1 MTLQFNPAKVKQLAK
16 QELERSGT
24 ERAKAEALL
33 YEWYPIYLAIKN
45 PPDTNLPI
53 QQSLII
59 QTVEF
64 LDAIYNART
73 VREASRADEES

>member
-1 MTLQFNPAKVKQLAK
+1 MTLRFDPAKVRQLAK

-24 ERAKAEALL
+24 ERNRAIELL
-33 YEWYPIYLAIKN
+33 TEWYPIYLAIQN
-45 PPDTNLPI
+45 SNNNLPI